1 MTALIAYSVLL
12 KVFHFWHVIG
22 KDVGGSL
29 LPNFQYIV
37 ATLALLLMSFLALRT
52 INSNSLRFWLAFTLN
67 LALGLFF
74 HVSYMYYRM
83 FAAPLDYSLLLVV
96 RNATEV
102 GDSALNLFRLSDL
115 FLYSLDILIIISY
128 LHSGTRNRLTL
139 TENFLIKIPAKKV
152 MIALVLLLVSW
163 YGSFYPLKR
172 WTQPFEQRGLY
183 AIASYGPA
191 GYVVSET
198 IREVYR
204 IVSPPEIDDATA
216 SQIHQKLLELAEKRQ
231 VLTIP
236 FAKESTARNI
246 YPDVFI
252 IQVETLMK
260 DFLFNDFNGIVVMP
274 VLRDLASK
282 SVFLENFYSHAVS
295 TADSDFSTLTSLLP
309 LKLAIAHMRYAENR
323 FASLPK
329 ELNHYGYFNIYGV
342 GGPKHFWN
350 VERFNS
356 NIGFDRVFA
365 LEDWGDSQKIG
376 PWTSDEALL
385 SNLLKKTADCPRPLF
400 CMVHLSSA
408 HHPFTLSGLPQTIS
422 NKGYEGAE
430 LELANHA
437 NAINYADQAIGM
449 FIKSLDAM
457 GRLQNSIIVVY
468 GDHPV
473 MLQVQKERLSKKYG
487 KLPGSEDLMRFLNS
501 NVPCMIYAPGLLKPQ
516 IITKYCGQIDL
527 APTILSI
534 LGKTQPLRFLGTSV
548 FSEGEGVALHK
559 YECGRNSELIFY
571 QGLISNDDATG
582 FRHVINANTLE
593 NATNSHEVS
602 IYYSMFKLSNKI
614 IEYDYH
620 E

>member
-12 KVFHFWHVIG
+12 KVLHFWHVIG

-29 LPNFQYIV
+29 LPNFQYII
-37 ATLALLLMSFLALRT
+37 ATLALLLISFLVLRT
-52 INSNSLRFWLAFTLN
+52 IKSNSLRFWLAFAMN

-74 HVSYMYYRM
+74 HASYMYYRM
-83 FAAPLDYSLLLVV
+83 FAAPLDYSLLMMI
-96 RNATEV
+96 RNTTEI
-102 GDSALNLFRLSDL
+102 GDSVLSLFRAHDL
-115 FLYSLDILIIISY
+115 ILYFLDLLIVVCHFRTS
-128 LHSGTRNRLTL
+128 SRNRLQL
-139 TENFLIKIPAKKV
+139 TEKFLLDIPAIKV
-152 MIALVLLLVSW
+152 FISIILLFVSW
-163 YGSFYPLKR
+163 YGSFFPLTR
-172 WTQPFEQRGLY
+172 WTQPFDHRGLY
-183 AIASYGPA
+183 AIVSYGPV
-191 GYVVSET
+191 GYIVSET
-198 IREVYR
+198 IREVFR
-204 IVSPPEIDDATA
+204 IFWPPQMDKKTATH
-216 SQIHQKLLELAEKRQ
+216 IHQKLLMLADQKKA
-231 VLTIP
+231 LNIP
-236 FAKESTARNI
+236 FVDEKTAQNN

-260 DFLFNDFNGIVVMP
+260 DFLFDDFNGNVVMP

-295 TADSDFSTLTSLLP
+295 TADSEFSTLTSLLP
-309 LKLAIAHMRYAENR
+309 MKIAIAHMRYAENR

-329 ELNHYGYFNIYGV
+329 ELKRYGYFNIYGV
-342 GGPKHFWN
+342 GVPKNFWN
-350 VERFNS
+350 SARFNT
-356 NIGFDRVFA
+356 NVGFDKVLA
-365 LEDWGDSQKIG
+365 IEDFKISQKIG
-376 PWTSDEALL
+376 PWISDE
-385 SNLLKKTADCPRPLF
+385 NLLNNMGKIITENSGPLF
-400 CMVHLSSA
+400 CMIQLSSS

-437 NAINYADQAIGM
+437 NAINYADQAIGK

-487 KLPGSEDLMRFLNS
+487 KLPGAEDLMRFLNS

-548 FSEGEGVALHK
+548 FSENEGVALHK
-559 YECGRNSELIFY
+559 YECGRNTELIFY

-602 IYYSMFKLSNKI
+602 SYYSIFQLSNKI